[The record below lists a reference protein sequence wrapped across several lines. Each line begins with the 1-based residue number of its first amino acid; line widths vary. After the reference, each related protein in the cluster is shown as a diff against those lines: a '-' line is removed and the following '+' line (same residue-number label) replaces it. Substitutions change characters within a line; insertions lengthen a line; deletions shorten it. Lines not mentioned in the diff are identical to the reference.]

1 MTAAAQHHHN
11 PPPSSSKPPRN
22 SLNPTSAA
30 APPSSAAAPSQTL
43 NSNNPTSAAAAAE
56 TAPIALHD
64 RNHPLSHATHLTR
77 HELLKRRSHLLKQV
91 SRCYRDHYWALMEE
105 VKGQYREYY
114 WKYGVSPFKEERLE
128 DGGEGEREREGGNF
142 SSVEAMDESN
152 HGGNL
157 PMGAAAA
164 AACGGNNNNGNLSS
178 KGEVEMKNCQS
189 SRCKSPGCR
198 LKAMALTA
206 YCHLH
211 ILCDTKQKLYKACTF
226 VIKSAQ
232 AGPITCGKPILRS
245 IVPALC
251 SVHFQK
257 AQQQVTRALKKAG
270 LNVSSSSKLAPKL
283 HVIVAEYVR
292 QIQAKRKAAKR
303 ANLIKDAVA
312 CKEVKTEVGSCSA
325 VKS

>member
-11 PPPSSSKPPRN
+11 NQAPSSSKPPRSSIN
-22 SLNPTSAA
+22 STSTAG
-30 APPSSAAAPSQTL
+30 APSQSL
-43 NSNNPTSAAAAAE
+43 NSNNPSSSAAAAAE

-64 RNHPLSHATHLTR
+64 RNHPFSRATHLTR
-77 HELLKRRSHLLKQV
+77 HELLKRRSHLLKQL

-105 VKGQYREYY
+105 LKGQYREYY
-114 WKYGVSPFKEERLE
+114 WKYGVSPFKEEQQQVGLE
-128 DGGEGEREREGGNF
+128 DGGEGDREREGGNF

-157 PMGAAAA
+157 PIVAAA
-164 AACGGNNNNGNLSS
+164 AACGGNNSNGNLSS
-178 KGEVEMKNCQS
+178 KGEIEMKNCLS

-245 IVPALC
+245 TVPALC
-251 SVHFQK
+251 TVHFQK
-257 AQQQVTRALKKAG
+257 AQQHMTRALKKAG
-270 LNVSSSSKLAPKL
+270 LNVSSSSKLAPKF

-292 QIQAKRKAAKR
+292 QIQAKRRAAKK
-303 ANLIKDAVA
+303 ANLIKDAVPS
-312 CKEVKTEVGSCSA
+312 KEVKTEVGSCSV